1 MRSTSRSLGLFL
13 IGPSLAQGHPL
24 FRQQLSFEGMHN
36 MTRGTDL
43 ICLSHLRWGFV
54 YQRPNH
60 LMARAA
66 RERRVFF
73 VEEPVFGE
81 GPARMVVNQVAAA
94 LYVCV
99 PHLPEG
105 TDGRDIEAKQ
115 QALLQDL
122 VRARNVERPD
132 LWFYTP
138 MALPLAED
146 VDASLVIYDC
156 MDELT
161 GFRGAPPE
169 LVARERQLFA
179 RADLVFTGG
188 HSLYEAKRGHHRAVH
203 AFPSSVDAAHFARA
217 RDAAVD
223 PPDQRGIAHPRVGYF
238 GVIDERLDL
247 ELIAS
252 LADARPSYQ
261 FVMIGPVVKIDEASL
276 PRRPNIYYLGPKSY
290 EELPRYLGGW
300 DAAMMPFA
308 LNEAT
313 RFISPTKTLEYLAA
327 GCPVVSTAIRDVV
340 RPYGEGNIVRIADA
354 RSFPAAVDAA
364 LATDPRAHRATC
376 DAVVVQ
382 TSWDQTWR
390 AMARLIEDALPGRHT
405 HHSHSTKAI
414 DPCSTI

>member
-1 MRSTSRSLGLFL
+1 
-13 IGPSLAQGHPL
+13 
-24 FRQQLSFEGMHN
+24 
-36 MTRGTDL
+36 MTHGTDL
-43 ICLSHLRWGFV
+43 VCLSHLRWGFV

-73 VEEPVFGE
+73 VEEPVFGV
-81 GPARMVVNQVAAA
+81 GPARMEVNHVAAA
-94 LYVCV
+94 LFVCV

-105 TDGRDIEAKQ
+105 TEGRDAEARQ
-115 QALLQDL
+115 RSLLHDL
-122 VRARNVERPD
+122 MRARGIERPG

-138 MALPLAED
+138 MTLPLAEG
-146 VDASLVIYDC
+146 VDASLVVYDC
-156 MDELT
+156 MDELSA
-161 GFRGAPPE
+161 FRGAPPE

-179 RADLVFTGG
+179 RADVVFTGG
-188 HSLYEAKRGHHRAVH
+188 QSLYEAKRGHHRAVH
-203 AFPSSVDAAHFARA
+203 ALPSSVDAAHFARA

-247 ELIAS
+247 GLLAS

-276 PRRPNIYYLGPKSY
+276 PRRPNLHYLGAKRY
-290 EELPRYLGGW
+290 DELPGYLGGW
-300 DAAMMPFA
+300 DAAIMPFA

-327 GCPVVSTAIRDVV
+327 GRPVVSTAVRDVV
-340 RPYGEGNIVRIADA
+340 RPYGEANVVRIAGA

-364 LATDPRAHRATC
+364 LATDPHAHRAAC
-376 DAVVVQ
+376 DAVVAQ

-390 AMARLIEDALPGRHT
+390 AMARLIEGALPGRHA
-405 HHSHSTKAI
+405 HHPISTKAI
-414 DPCSTI
+414 DTCSTI